1 MVWDLCVDSCAFP
14 ILEDVGLL
22 EKEIE
27 CAHNITGACNY
38 GWCFSNAS
46 DNCIKDFVRE

>member
-1 MVWDLCVDSCAFP
+1 MVWDLCVDSCAFL

-27 CAHNITGACNY
+27 CAHNITGAYNY
-38 GWCFSNAS
+38 GWCISNAS
-46 DNCIKDFVRE
+46 NNYIKDFER

>member
-1 MVWDLCVDSCAFP
+1 MVWDLCVDSCAIL

-38 GWCFSNAS
+38 GWCISNAS
-46 DNCIKDFVRE
+46 DNCIKDFERE